1 MAFNKKHF
9 QHITSLILFLIL
21 IAIAGNTFARDYYQ
35 IKVYTIKNKTQESL
49 IDNYLK
55 DAYIPAMHRAGF
67 KTVGVFKP
75 IDSDPTVGTQIVVIV
90 PLKKISDIEKIEK
103 KLDAD
108 KTYQTE
114 GKAYIDAPYNNPPYD
129 RIETILLKAF
139 AGFPEF
145 KIPAFET
152 PKNEQIFELRS
163 YQGATEKIWKK
174 KVEMFNTGGE
184 IAIFEKLNA
193 NPVFFGEVLAGSE
206 MPNLMYMTSY
216 KNSEANQELW
226 NAFGAD
232 ADWKVLSAKK
242 EYDNTVS
249 KIDKWLLHPTDYSDI

>member
-1 MAFNKKHF
+1 MTFNKKHF
-9 QHITSLILFLIL
+9 QRITSLVLLL
-21 IAIAGNTFARDYYQ
+21 VLVLIAGNTFARDYYQ

-55 DAYIPAMHRAGF
+55 DAYLPAMHRAGF

-75 IDSDPTVGTQIVVIV
+75 VESDPAAGTKIFVLI
-90 PLKKISDIEKIEK
+90 PLKNISDLEKIEE
-103 KLDAD
+103 KLVAD
-108 KTYQTE
+108 KKFQSD
-114 GKAYIDAPYNNPPYD
+114 GIAYIDAPYNNPPFE
-129 RIETILLKAF
+129 RVESILLKAF
-139 AGFPEF
+139 SGFPDL
-145 KIPAFET
+145 KIPTFET
-152 PKNEQIFELRS
+152 SKNEQIFELRS
-163 YQGATEKIWKK
+163 YQAATEKLWKK

-226 NAFGAD
+226 SAFGAD
-232 ADWKVLSAKK
+232 PDWKVLSAKE